1 MAIMKQV
8 FKDKYYLYL
17 CIFFFNSQNA
27 PTKGASKLK
36 IITGKPLPF
45 SCKRTFEN
53 SIFLFI
59 VAAISVKKEGSLSYF
74 VDNVLRKIRI
84 LFFLL
89 INSRIIATVAFKI
102 PQIISN

>member
-1 MAIMKQV
+1 M
-8 FKDKYYLYL
+8 YLS
-17 CIFFFNSQNA
+17 IFFFNSQTA
-27 PTKGASKLK
+27 RTKVVSKFK

-45 SCKRTFEN
+45 SCKKNFEK

-59 VAAISVKKEGSLSYF
+59 VAAISVKKVGSLSYF
-74 VDNVLRKIRI
+74 VDNILRKTRI

-102 PQIISN
+102 PQTISN